1 MYWSALDNTCS
12 GKDTP
17 SHHPAFSPWILE
29 TTNIQCLCLSMVE
42 LFQSMLN
49 KHGRFVYLFHLSEPY
64 CLFSHGSMVVGFF
77 LCSWNVTNFTIAT
90 IIFDDVFEISW
101 SDNYTRLW
109 FGLLLSR
116 VLHERTHL
124 MACRALILCI
134 SAADTVMCS
143 PSFPFTFSFLSL
155 YQLGQRSMSTRWD
168 LWIGFFSNWIN
179 LPVGYDQ
186 SPTIGK
192 IRLFLSSGDVFCSN

>member
-1 MYWSALDNTCS
+1 M
-12 GKDTP
+12 
-17 SHHPAFSPWILE
+17 
-29 TTNIQCLCLSMVE
+29 
-42 LFQSMLN
+42 
-49 KHGRFVYLFHLSEPY
+49 
-64 CLFSHGSMVVGFF
+64 
-77 LCSWNVTNFTIAT
+77 TNFTIAT

-124 MACRALILCI
+124 MACRALILWI

-155 YQLGQRSMSTRWD
+155 YQLGQRLMSTRWD
-168 LWIGFFSNWIN
+168 LWIGFFLTELIFPLAMINHPLLERYVYFCHQEMSSVAIN
-179 LPVGYDQ
+179 LTCGPIINLDFWQ
-186 SPTIGK
+186 LIN
-192 IRLFLSSGDVFCSN
+192 LFLRNYWGCCLLRLY

>member
-1 MYWSALDNTCS
+1 M
-12 GKDTP
+12 
-17 SHHPAFSPWILE
+17 
-29 TTNIQCLCLSMVE
+29 
-42 LFQSMLN
+42 
-49 KHGRFVYLFHLSEPY
+49 
-64 CLFSHGSMVVGFF
+64 
-77 LCSWNVTNFTIAT
+77 TNFTIAT

-155 YQLGQRSMSTRWD
+155 SIGAKIDEYTLGSLDRFFFLTELIFPLAMINHPLLERYVYFCHREMS
-168 LWIGFFSNWIN
+168 SVAIN
-179 LPVGYDQ
+179 LTCGPIINLDFWQ
-186 SPTIGK
+186 LIN
-192 IRLFLSSGDVFCSN
+192 LFLRNYWGCCLLRLYWRLSCL